1 MVYSRFSLVFYFIHS
16 FNLNLPAHPMPPFLV
31 GIHTFFLYVWVF
43 IVFFVI
49 GVQLLYNVE

>member
-1 MVYSRFSLVFYFIHS
+1 
-16 FNLNLPAHPMPPFLV
+16 MPPFLV
-31 GIHTFFLYVWVF
+31 GIHTFVLYVWVF